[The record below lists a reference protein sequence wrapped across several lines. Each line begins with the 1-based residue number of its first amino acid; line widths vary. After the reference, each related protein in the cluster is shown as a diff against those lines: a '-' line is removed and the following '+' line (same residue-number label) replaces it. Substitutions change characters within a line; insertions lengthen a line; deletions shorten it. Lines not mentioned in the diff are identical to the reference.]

1 MRAFRAGM
9 SWRSVLHSWTLLD
22 THDTAAHP
30 HRRRHADPVSR
41 RRRAAVTLPGV
52 PMMFAGDEVSTNRWN
67 LVEVHPETYMTS
79 RPGVFAGGDNVNGA
93 DLVVTALADGRR
105 AAQAIHQYLET
116 LREWRPE

>member
-1 MRAFRAGM
+1 
-9 SWRSVLHSWTLLD
+9 VLAAD
-22 THDTAAHP
+22 TVAIAIGYN
-30 HRRRHADPVSR
+30 ADPLIKD
-41 RRRAAVTLPGV
+41 AAPG
-52 PMMFAGDEVSTNRWN
+52 VSTNRWN

-116 LREWRPE
+116 LREWRPA